1 MILYNWLVLYTL
13 INQALTIKSIEEDG
27 YSIKVYECVLYRV
40 IRNHFTLLLTDVV
53 LLQCGALANN

>member
-27 YSIKVYECVLYRV
+27 YSIKLYGCVLYRV
-40 IRNHFTLLLTDVV
+40 IRNHFTLLHSDVV
-53 LLQCGALANN
+53 LLRCGALANN